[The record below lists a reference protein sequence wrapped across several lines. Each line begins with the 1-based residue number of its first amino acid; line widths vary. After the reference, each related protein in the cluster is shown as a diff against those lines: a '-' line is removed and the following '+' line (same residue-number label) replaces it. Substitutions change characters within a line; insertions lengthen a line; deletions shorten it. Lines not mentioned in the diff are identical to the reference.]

1 MISRCSVGRCL
12 ASFALSLLVV
22 SLAAEAQPTGKV
34 YRIGYLSLQGEGPSP
49 DTQAFQQGLRDLGY
63 VDGTNLVTAF
73 RFVAGQPERLP
84 DLAAE
89 LVRLQIDVFVTY
101 GRPATRAAATASAT
115 TPIVM
120 LGIGDPVGAG
130 LVASLARPGGNITG
144 LSTLAT
150 DLSGKRLELLKEAVP
165 TLSRVAVLWNAAD
178 AAMTRYYTQTQAAA
192 QALGVALQ
200 PLGVRDA
207 ADVDGALAAMTQER
221 PDALFM
227 IADVLTTRHSRRI
240 VDFAAQ
246 RQLPTMFEG
255 RGLVAAGG
263 LMAYGPS
270 YAEQHHRA
278 AYYVDRILKGA
289 KPADLPV
296 EQPMKLNLVLNR
308 KTAQALG
315 LTLSP
320 TLLFQADEV
329 IQ

>member
-1 MISRCSVGRCL
+1 MRCSVGRYL
-12 ASFALSLLVV
+12 VLVALSLLVV
-22 SLAAEAQPTGKV
+22 SLAAEAQPAGKV
-34 YRIGYLSLQGEGPSP
+34 ARIGYFSLQGEGSSP
-49 DTQAFQQGLRDLGY
+49 DTTALLQGLHELGY

-73 RFVAGQPERLP
+73 RFAAGQPERLP

-89 LVRLQIDVFVTY
+89 LVHFQVDVFVTY
-101 GRPATRAAATASAT
+101 GRPATRAAAAALVT

-150 DLSGKRLELLKEAVP
+150 DLSGKRLELLKEALP
-165 TLSRVAVLWNAAD
+165 TLARVAVLWNAAD
-178 AAMTRYYTQTQAAA
+178 PAMTQYYTQTQAAA

-207 ADVDGALAAMTQER
+207 ADIDGALAAMTQER

-246 RQLPTMFEG
+246 SQLPTMFEG
-255 RGLVAAGG
+255 RGLVVAGG

-270 YAEQHHRA
+270 YAEQHRRA
-278 AYYVDRILKGA
+278 AYYVDRILKGT

-296 EQPMKLNLVLNR
+296 EQPMKLDLVLNR

>member
-1 MISRCSVGRCL
+1 MIMRYNMGRCL
-12 ASFALSLLVV
+12 VLVALSLLVV
-22 SLAAEAQPTGKV
+22 SRAAEAQPAGKV
-34 YRIGYLSLQGEGPSP
+34 ARIGYLSLQGEGPSP

-73 RFVAGQPERLP
+73 RFAVGQPERLP

-89 LVRLQIDVFVTY
+89 LVRLQVDVFVTY
-101 GRPATRAAATASAT
+101 GRPATRAAAAASPT

-150 DLSGKRLELLKEAVP
+150 DLSGKRLELLKEALP
-165 TLSRVAVLWNAAD
+165 TLARVAVLWNAAD
-178 AAMTRYYTQTQAAA
+178 PAMTRYYTQTQAAA

-207 ADVDGALAAMTQER
+207 ADIDGALAAMTQER

-240 VDFAAQ
+240 VDFATQ

-270 YAEQHHRA
+270 YAEQHRRA
-278 AYYVDRILKGA
+278 TYYVDRILKGT

-329 IQ
+329 LQ

>member
-1 MISRCSVGRCL
+1 MQRTTVG
-12 ASFALSLLVV
+12 LLVLLTFGMFVV
-22 SLAAEAQPTGKV
+22 SLAVEAQQRGRV
-34 YRIGYLSLQGEGPSP
+34 SRVGYLSLQGDGSSP
-49 DTQAFQQGLRDLGY
+49 DTQAFLSGLRDLGY

-73 RFVAGQPERLP
+73 RFAAGQSERLP
-84 DLAAE
+84 DLAVE
-89 LVRLQIDVFVTY
+89 LVRFQVDVLVTY
-101 GRPATRAAATASAT
+101 GRPATRAAAAASAT

-144 LSTLAT
+144 LSSLAT
-150 DLSGKRLELLKEAVP
+150 DLSGKRLELLQEAVP

-178 AAMTRYYTQTQAAA
+178 PAMTQYYAQTQAAA

-207 ADVDGALAAMTQER
+207 ADIDGALAAMTQER

-240 VDFAAQ
+240 VDYAAQ

-270 YAEQHHRA
+270 YAEQHRRA
-278 AYYVDRILKGA
+278 AYYVDRILKGT